1 MGVERNEQYTEQ
13 RFRNDFAK
21 LSILRTA
28 QSDIILRQFVNHELT
43 VGREIEPRGE
53 VIEVEHILPKN
64 PSEGWFVNSFSD
76 NEEDDERYYRRY
88 INRLSNQTLIDKK
101 LNNQMKNRPFE
112 EKKSDFSES
121 QIAMSRNLAELE
133 DWNPEQIEERGV
145 ALANQALE
153 IWPLISMIEESLND
167 AAE

>member
-1 MGVERNEQYTEQ
+1 
-13 RFRNDFAK
+13 FA
-21 LSILRTA
+21 
-28 QSDIILRQFVNHELT
+28 D
-43 VGREIEPRGE
+43 
-53 VIEVEHILPKN
+53 
-64 PSEGWFVNSFSD
+64 SFSND
-76 NEEDDERYYRRY
+76 EDDDERYYRRF

-121 QIAMSRNLAELE
+121 QIAMSRNLADLE

-167 AAE
+167 AEE